1 MPGRSN
7 RGDSSDT
14 SATLELLRA
23 EVLGFFRGVPESQR
37 DFRTLIPY
45 LSFIRLSRP
54 TELTRGILEPSMCM
68 VIQGRKRILI
78 GREITYYGSGSFALS
93 AIDMPVSGQVVE
105 ASAAVPYLGV
115 KIELDPKEVAALI
128 IEADLAVP
136 ESPGARMG
144 AYVDESDP
152 DLQDAFLR
160 LVRLLRKPQDLA
172 VLSGL
177 VKQEILY
184 RLLTA
189 PGGDVL
195 YTTLRSRSKEKGINE
210 AIHWIKKNYSQPMK
224 IEKLAKAV
232 NMSVSTLH
240 HRFKALTTMSPL
252 QYQKQLRLTQA
263 RRLLLGG
270 NIEAATAAFNV
281 GYESPSQFSREYR
294 RFFGASPLQD
304 GKHGDRRVA
313 TL

>member
-7 RGDSSDT
+7 SSDPSDT
-14 SATLELLRA
+14 SATLDSLRA
-23 EVLGFFRGVPESQR
+23 EVLGFFRSVPGSQR
-37 DFRTLIPY
+37 DVRTAIPY
-45 LSFIRLSRP
+45 LSFIRLSHP
-54 TELTRGILEPSMCM
+54 TELTRGMLEPSMCM

-78 GREITYYGSGSFALS
+78 GKEITDYGSGSFAVS

-115 KIELDPKEVAALI
+115 KFELDPKEVAALI

-136 ESPGARMG
+136 ESSAARLG
-144 AYVDESDP
+144 AYVEESDP

-160 LVRLLRKPQDLA
+160 LVRLLGKPKDLA

-195 YTTLRSRSKEKGINE
+195 YTTLRSHYKEKAINE
-210 AIHWIKKNYSQPMK
+210 AIHWIRKNYSRPMK

-263 RRLLLGG
+263 RKLLLGG

-304 GKHGDRRVA
+304 GKHGEPRVA
-313 TL
+313 AL